1 MQTMERIKRMSKL
14 SKLAKPLAMAVAAVA
29 ILIPGALYALTPDIS
44 PEQRDRP
51 RAEKAP
57 EAIAAISK
65 DFKFAKD
72 GALTVATT
80 PFELPLDAYA
90 VDAKTPIGNEPDI
103 AQLVADSLGL
113 KLELVPVAWPD
124 WPLGLASGKF
134 DAVIS
139 NVTVTEA
146 RKEKFDFSTY
156 RQDALGFYA
165 KADNV
170 KIKSIAEPEDVAG
183 LKVIVSSGTNQEQ
196 ILLNWVKKNK
206 EAGLAPTEIQYYDD
220 SAVRRL
226 AIESGRADADLEP
239 NATEA
244 FYAGQ
249 NGKTKLV
256 GIVNGGW
263 PLAAE
268 IAVATKKGGGLAD
281 AITIAL
287 NAQIQNGNY
296 TKVLT
301 RWGLTAEGIRASRT
315 NPPGLPKS

>member
-1 MQTMERIKRMSKL
+1 MKSLTHFVSRW
-14 SKLAKPLAMAVAAVA
+14 AKAVA
-29 ILIPGALYALTPDIS
+29 IGAVLAPTALFALDVDLS
-44 PEQRDRP
+44 PEQKGRIRV
-51 RAEKAP
+51 EKVP

-65 DFKFAKD
+65 DYKFVTD
-72 GALTVATT
+72 GVLTVATT

-90 VDAKTPIGNEPDI
+90 SDTKTPIGNEPDI
-103 AQLVADSLGL
+103 AQLIADSLGL
-113 KLELVPVAWPD
+113 KLDIVAVAWPD

-156 RQDALGFYA
+156 RVDALGFYV
-165 KADNV
+165 KADND
-170 KIKSIAEPEDVAG
+170 KIKSITEPKDVAG

-196 ILLNWVKKNK
+196 ILLNWIKKNK
-206 EAGLAPTEIQYYDD
+206 EAGLAATEIQYYDD
-220 SAVRRL
+220 AAVRRL

-244 FYAGQ
+244 FYAAQ
-249 NGKTKLV
+249 KAKTKLV

-263 PLAAE
+263 PLSAE
-268 IAVATKKGGGLAD
+268 IAVATKKGGGLAE
-281 AITIAL
+281 AITLAL
-287 NAQIQNGNY
+287 NAQIKNGNY
-296 TKVLT
+296 AKVLSH
-301 RWGLTAEGIRASRT
+301 WGLNAEHIDQSRT

>member
-1 MQTMERIKRMSKL
+1 VRPKTNYKEWSRYENPNT
-14 SKLAKPLAMAVAAVA
+14 AKAAVVAA
-29 ILIPGALYALTPDIS
+29 ALAPTALFAASVDLS
-44 PEQRDRP
+44 PEQKTRL
-51 RAEKAP
+51 RADKVP
-57 EAIAAISK
+57 EAIAAL
-65 DFKFAKD
+65 AKD
-72 GALTVATT
+72 VKLADEGSLTVATT

-90 VDAKTPIGNEPDI
+90 NDTKTPIGNEPDI
-103 AQLVADSLGL
+103 AQLIADSLGL
-113 KLELVPVAWPD
+113 KLNIVAVAWPD
-124 WPLGLASGKF
+124 WPLGLVSGKF

-156 RQDALGFYA
+156 RVDALGFYVA
-165 KADNV
+165 AGNER
-170 KIKSIAEPEDVAG
+170 IKSITEPKDVAG

-206 EAGLAPTEIQYYDD
+206 DAGLAATEIEYYDD
-220 SAVRRL
+220 SAVRHL

-244 FYAGQ
+244 FYAAQ
-249 NGKTKLV
+249 NTKTRLV

-263 PLAAE
+263 PLTAE

-281 AITIAL
+281 AITLAL
-287 NAQIQNGNY
+287 NAQIKNGNY
-296 TKVLT
+296 AKVLAH
-301 RWGLTAEGIRASRT
+301 WGLTAEHVDQSRT